1 MITKSHIYSAG
12 MVFVSVLFLLVA
24 NAGCKKE
31 PDEPHAQALQTP
43 TDENVSE
50 ASNKP
55 YMRTVASARE
65 HLAQVGDQMITGETL
80 RAYVTLRPMPDHVSD
95 VNDIV
100 RARLEELVLEELLYR
115 EALRLKLDQ
124 EPLTRFRIR
133 QILAQSLLEREVER
147 PAYETGISEEE
158 IAAYYQQHEG
168 VFCRPEQR
176 RAAAIFLAAE
186 PDDSRDSQRKKAE
199 AVLARALK
207 ARTEA
212 TGFTRLIKEVSDKP
226 DNHPLGD
233 TGFFDRSG
241 GRLGLHPALVNAVFE
256 LTAIGQIGRHIVET
270 PEGFYIIRL
279 INMRSPVT
287 KELDDVRHEIERKLR
302 ESKRKELR
310 DAYLESLRSGVNIQI
325 NDDVLMN
332 LIRNISREK
341 HGPLPGLPD

>member
-1 MITKSHIYSAG
+1 MTGNLAAQKRSGLIVCMLVVMVAAG
-12 MVFVSVLFLLVA
+12 CRKKPSEHDMPSQDGPAEHSVSVALH
-24 NAGCKKE
+24 E
-31 PDEPHAQALQTP
+31 PIVQAVPLT
-43 TDENVSE
+43 E
-50 ASNKP
+50 KCL
-55 YMRTVASARE
+55 AR
-65 HLAQVGDQMITGETL
+65 VGDQAVNAKML
-80 RAYVTLRPMPDHVSD
+80 DAYLALRPMPEHVLD

-124 EPLTRFRIR
+124 EPVTRFRIR

-168 VFCRPEQR
+168 VLCRPEQR
-176 RAAAIFLAAE
+176 RAAVIFLAAE

-207 ARTEA
+207 TRTEA